1 MRKRILSI
9 FLIVCLLLSGCQS
22 AGSGLSDSTQS
33 FEEFTEE
40 IFRSYAASDS
50 LTLNYTLASPEKY
63 GISELPDGFP
73 SFSPSDLAQDQS
85 ATENTLAR
93 LKQYN
98 RDDMSFTNQLLYD
111 VLACSLENDKNR
123 ETYQRY
129 APCFDPSSGIQ
140 AQLPVLLSEF
150 YLEDRSDL
158 EQYFALIQ
166 SLPGYFSSLLAL
178 EETKTVSG
186 TLPCRST
193 IEHSLSQCQEF
204 LNSSGV
210 TSIQK
215 SFENRVADLDFL
227 ASDEKK
233 ALTARHKEALNTYLL
248 PAYQA
253 LIKGLQG
260 LLSKAPSDGSLAA
273 YPEGKAYY
281 ACLLQQKTGTTMSL
295 DELEKTLKQTL
306 TASEQELFTVAAEDP
321 SAFSSCDNY
330 IVQYT
335 DPKHTLKTLQN
346 KITADFPAIRQ
357 QSCRICYVDPSLED
371 YLSPAFYLTPP
382 IDEQTTNIIYINGAD
397 KYKHSGLFNTL
408 AHEAYPGHL
417 YQNCYMRQKK
427 MPSLRYMLDFPGYTE
442 GYATY
447 VEIYSYRYLGASDA
461 ETRIL
466 QNNAIS
472 THCLYALCDLGIHYR
487 HWNLEQLRTFL
498 QSHGIY
504 ADNSA
509 ETIYDII
516 IDSPGCYL
524 PYTVGYL
531 EIIKLK
537 EAFSQAA
544 GSSYS
549 DLRFHQFLLDMGPAS
564 YSILNRYISPWL
576 AQNGCQD

>member
-1 MRKRILSI
+1 MWKRFLSL
-9 FLIVCLLLSGCQS
+9 FLLLFLVLSGCQP
-22 AGSGLSDSTQS
+22 AGSGLADGTQS
-33 FEEFTEE
+33 FEDFTEE
-40 IFRSYAASDS
+40 IFRSYVTSDS
-50 LTLNYTLASPEKY
+50 LTLNYTLSSPGNY

-73 SFSPSDLAQDQS
+73 SFSPSDLKQDQS

-93 LKQYN
+93 LEQY
-98 RDDMSFTNQLLYD
+98 DKDGMSLAGQLLYD
-111 VLACSLENDKNR
+111 TLACSLENDKNR

-129 APCFDPSSGIQ
+129 SPCFDPSSGIQ

-158 EQYFALIQ
+158 DQYFALLE
-166 SLPGYFSSLLAL
+166 SLPDYFSSLLAL
-178 EETKTVSG
+178 EKTKAVSG
-186 TLPCRST
+186 TLPCRNT

-204 LNSSGV
+204 LKSSG
-210 TSIQK
+210 TASIQK
-215 SFENRVADLDFL
+215 SFENRIAALDFL
-227 ASDEKK
+227 SSDEQK
-233 ALTARHKEALNTYLL
+233 ALTARHKEALDTYVI
-248 PAYQA
+248 PAYQT
-253 LIKGLQG
+253 LIKGFQE
-260 LLSKAPSDGSLAA
+260 LLPKAPSDGSLAA

-281 ACLLQQKTGTTMSL
+281 ACLLQQKTGTTMTL
-295 DELEKTLKQTL
+295 EELEKTLTQTL
-306 TASEQELFTVAAEDP
+306 TASEQELFSVAAEDP

-335 DPKHTLKTLQN
+335 DPEHTLKTLQN
-346 KITADFPAIRQ
+346 KITADFPAINQ

-382 IDEQTTNIIYINGAD
+382 IDEATTNIIYINGAD

-417 YQNCYMRQKK
+417 YQNCYMRQSK
-427 MPSLRYMLDFPGYTE
+427 MPSLRYILDFPGYTE

-447 VEIYSYRYLGASDA
+447 VEIYSYRYLGASQA
-461 ETRIL
+461 ETKIL

-487 HWNLEQLRTFL
+487 HWNLEQLQAFL
-498 QSHGIY
+498 QSHGVY

-531 EIIKLK
+531 EITKLK
-537 EAFSQAA
+537 DTFFKAA
-544 GSSYS
+544 GSSCS
-549 DLRFHQFLLDMGPAS
+549 DLLFHQFLLETGPTS
-564 YSILNRYISPWL
+564 YSILNRYIDPWL
-576 AQNGCQD
+576 AQNGCKD